1 MAKFITRKLELS
13 PTFREIDMMGVLH
26 NCVYFE
32 WFERG
37 RLQIMNDA
45 IQFAEIQN
53 LGIAIPVLENS
64 CTYEDPVRYGD
75 KLLLITRHKVCE
87 EYTGKLEFTHE
98 LLNINT
104 SRSHAFGKCV
114 CGLMDMRTF
123 KLVRHLGIEI
133 WERYKKIT

>member
-1 MAKFITRKLELS
+1 MAKFITRKLAVS

-37 RLQIMNDA
+37 RLQIMNDI
-45 IQFAEIQN
+45 IQFSEMQN

-64 CTYEDPVRYGD
+64 CTYEEAVRYGD
-75 KLLLITRHKVCE
+75 ELLLITKHKVCE
-87 EYTGKLEFTHE
+87 EYTGKLEFTHD
-98 LLNINT
+98 LINSKT
-104 SRSHAFGKCV
+104 RRHHAYGKCV

-123 KLVRHLGIEI
+123 RLIRQPGAEI
-133 WERYKKIT
+133 WEKYRKII